1 MAAEWNKTVER
12 GDHWVIQFTFTT
24 KVDGV
29 VSRMSI
35 AGYEF
40 WYTAKPAIDADAT
53 DAAAIIALDPS
64 DFTLDS
70 SQGDAT
76 IDRMTALVTE
86 AMTTVVPATYLHDLQ
101 VKVGG
106 RISTY
111 CKGQLV
117 IAGDVTRRVA

>member
-1 MAAEWNKTVER
+1 
-12 GDHWVIQFTFTT
+12 
-24 KVDGV
+24 
-29 VSRMSI
+29 MSI

-40 WYTAKPAIDADAT
+40 WYTAKPAIDADPT
-53 DAAAIIALDPS
+53 DAAAIIALDPA

-70 SQGDAT
+70 TLGDAT

-86 AMTTVVPATYLHDLQ
+86 AMTTVVPATYQHDLQ

-106 RISTY
+106 RITTY

-117 IAGDVTRRVA
+117 IPGDVTRRVV

>member
-1 MAAEWNKTVER
+1 VAAEWNKTVER
-12 GDHWVIQFTFTT
+12 GDHWVIQFHFTDAA
-24 KVDGV
+24 VPPN
-29 VSRMSI
+29 RLSI

-53 DAAAIIALDPS
+53 DAAAIIKLDPA

-70 SQGDAT
+70 TLGDAT

-106 RISTY
+106 RITTY

-117 IAGDVTRRVA
+117 IGGDVTRRVA

>member
-1 MAAEWNKTVER
+1 VAAEWNRTVER
-12 GDHWVIQFTFTT
+12 GDHWVIQFHFQN
-24 KVDGV
+24 GV
-29 VSRMSI
+29 GARLDIS
-35 AGYEF
+35 GYQF

-53 DAAAIIALDPS
+53 DAAAIIKLDPA

-70 SQGDAT
+70 TLGDAT

-106 RISTY
+106 RITTY

-117 IAGDVTRRVA
+117 IGGDVTRRAV